1 MENEKVDLRK
11 ISDEELQKIKTK
23 AMKLRDQGISNKE
36 VAQKFNLDPTV
47 LSRWYRKHVKNY
59 RQPQEVLKRGRKQ
72 GTQKKLTN
80 YQENMIIKR
89 IQEYSA
95 LLDKDLVQKIIEEQ
109 YKMKV
114 PITTVGDYLK
124 KWGVNSKFIMEF
136 ENDFVEKV
144 GVDKFQSTKQ
154 KIMKRQGVII
164 WVTIM
169 KHEFET
175 GISIYSISTRTAK
188 NKLIFKFYKEQI
200 QPVNLIV
207 FINQVATSFIKHL
220 YVIFSTKNI
229 QFRDNGYHFESNE
242 KITFIH
248 DT

>member
-1 MENEKVDLRK
+1 MEDKRVDLRK

-36 VAQKFNLDPTV
+36 VAQKLSLDPTV

-72 GTQKKLTN
+72 GTQKKLTS
-80 YQENMIIKR
+80 YQEDMIIKKL
-89 IQEYSA
+89 QKYSA
-95 LLDKDLVQKIIEEQ
+95 LLDKELVQKMIEEQ
-109 YKMKV
+109 YKLKV

-136 ENDFVEKV
+136 ENEFVENV
-144 GVDKFQSTKQ
+144 GIDNFKSTK
-154 KIMKRQGVII
+154 KEIMKRQGIII

-169 KHEFET
+169 NYKIES
-175 GISIYSISTRTAK
+175 GINIYSISTRAAK
-188 NKLIFKFYKEQI
+188 NRLVFKFYREQI
-200 QPVNLIV
+200 QPLDLIG
-207 FINQVATSFIKHL
+207 FINQVATSFTKHL
-220 YVIFSTKNI
+220 YVVFSTKNI
-229 QFRDNGYHFESNE
+229 QFRDNSYSFENTE

-248 DT
+248 DS